1 MGSLGEKK
9 WVIYIYCI
17 DFPKSALAA
26 NQLLSSYTFLR
37 RVATYRQKKA
47 NCFAL
52 SLLFHFGFS
61 IFIQLGKRY
70 FNGAKSHSEGSVISQ
85 SSRLHPCFLS
95 CSLSSLA
102 VIVSRANR
110 CLH

>member
-37 RVATYRQKKA
+37 RVATYRQKK
-47 NCFAL
+47 
-52 SLLFHFGFS
+52 SKLFCTLAFISFWIQHFYPIGEK
-61 IFIQLGKRY
+61 IFQWCK
-70 FNGAKSHSEGSVISQ
+70 KS
-85 SSRLHPCFLS
+85 F
-95 CSLSSLA
+95 
-102 VIVSRANR
+102 
-110 CLH
+110 